1 MTKQVFETAKK
12 LDYEDVIVEEINNEW
27 VRFLDDLKE
36 ISPADYETLRHI
48 DKKYGEIP
56 KRLFRAGYRSGWNG
70 ACVDILKEIAPQT
83 LRVH

>member
-12 LDYEDVIVEEINNEW
+12 LDYEDVIVEETNNEW
-27 VRFLDDLKE
+27 VKFLDDLKE

-48 DKKYGEIP
+48 DKKYGEIN
-56 KRLFRAGYRSGWNG
+56 KLLFRAGYRSGWQG